1 MTEATSHGHLEYP
14 PPAVFVTNVH
24 PMTQI
29 NMSNEPPMSRVEL
42 QHASN
47 DVGLSSMQVEQYGT
61 RLANSEIPTSSQTG
75 AEYNAHT
82 TLPNQMRI
90 GINNLTMGGREA
102 YETEPA
108 EVSQHENADHVDSL
122 DVMLH
127 EPSRHVIK
135 RVELS
140 ELGQFPQIVPSPD
153 SNGWELPFLQG
164 WLVGQSQV
172 GVPSM
177 LPHIG
182 GSHESRPQQIGSFTM
197 PSNMPTTNVELAV
210 PLSGIPSGI
219 SIPAVLQSGLQN
231 QFSPSR
237 LPVTDPGNLVPINL
251 AYDGFDSQT
260 IINRIQ
266 SELAKSVATA
276 AATELPCTVNLKVWS
291 YDLKNPCAPLQRCR
305 LTIPHVVLCR
315 YLLKL

>member
-24 PMTQI
+24 PRTQI
-29 NMSNEPPMSRVEL
+29 NMSSEPPVSRVEL

-61 RLANSEIPTSSQTG
+61 RSVNSEIPTSSQTG

-108 EVSQHENADHVDSL
+108 EASQHENADHV
-122 DVMLH
+122 V
-127 EPSRHVIK
+127 K

-177 LPHIG
+177 LP
-182 GSHESRPQQIGSFTM
+182 QQIGSFTM
-197 PSNMPTTNVELAV
+197 PSNLFTTNVELAV
-210 PLSGIPSGI
+210 PPSGMPNGI

-237 LPVTDPGNLVPINL
+237 LPVTDFGNLVPSINL
-251 AYDGFDSQT
+251 PHDGFDSQT